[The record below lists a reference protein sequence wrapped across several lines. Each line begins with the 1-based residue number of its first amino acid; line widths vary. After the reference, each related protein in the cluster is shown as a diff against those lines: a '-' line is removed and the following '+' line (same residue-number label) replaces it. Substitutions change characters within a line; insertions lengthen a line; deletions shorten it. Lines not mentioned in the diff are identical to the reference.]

1 MFGVVYQW
9 RSLCEQTTH
18 CYSQW
23 RRSKRVILPVGNL
36 MPRQLLVFHL
46 YVLFNDN
53 ERVTTDGLTEIPEQI
68 EFI

>member
-1 MFGVVYQW
+1 
-9 RSLCEQTTH
+9 
-18 CYSQW
+18 
-23 RRSKRVILPVGNL
+23 